1 MKSATNI
8 DEQLQL
14 LKNRGMKI
22 ENESKAREI
31 LLDIGYFRL
40 GFYWFH
46 MEKNYPNK
54 TNRQHV
60 FKDNASFKQATDLY
74 YADYRI
80 RNIIMPYLS
89 RIEVNLRT
97 FVIYHVS
104 NHYKTNPNWFADNSI
119 MKQSFI
125 LFLPEKYSSI
135 KKNETINAHHKKY
148 PHDTYAPAW
157 KTLEYMTLG
166 DIIILIK
173 SLNDIAIQKDIANHF
188 GIKNLAVFY
197 SYLETIRVVRNLC
210 AHGHSIFD
218 LNLNKSIKA
227 GLLNQKMTFEMHHN
241 LNGVLLVMFYLLG
254 FISIN
259 RCNELKALLKH
270 ELERSETAYLGTI
283 ITYLREV
290 IY

>member
-8 DEQLQL
+8 DEQLRL
-14 LKNRGMKI
+14 LKNRGMYI

-31 LLDIGYFRL
+31 LMDIGYYRL

-46 MEKNYPNK
+46 MEKSYPNK
-54 TNRQHV
+54 NNRQHI
-60 FKDNASFKQATDLY
+60 FNDNASFKRATDLY

-104 NHYKTNPNWFADNSI
+104 NHYKANPTWFAESSI
-119 MKQSFI
+119 MKNSFI
-125 LFLPEKYSSI
+125 SYLQEKYSNI
-135 KKNETINAHHKKY
+135 RKNESINAHHKKY
-148 PHDTYAPAW
+148 PSDIYAPAW

-173 SLNDIAIQKDIANHF
+173 CLIDINLQKDIANHY
-188 GIKNLAVFY
+188 GIRNLDVFY
-197 SYLETIRVVRNLC
+197 SYMETIRVVRNLC

-218 LNLNKSIKA
+218 LNLNKSIKS
-227 GLLNQKMTFEMHHN
+227 GLLKTEMSGEMYHN
-241 LNGVLLVMFYLLG
+241 LNGVLLVMFYLLER
-254 FISIN
+254 ISNN
-259 RCNELKALLKH
+259 RRMELKSLLKE
-270 ELERSETAYLGTI
+270 ELKRTETAYLGPI
-283 ITYLREV
+283 INYIQNVL
-290 IY
+290 